1 LSNNNNKLWT
11 SDFILTL
18 LTSFSFFASAFYL
31 VTVLPNYI
39 QELGGSPLQIGIVLG
54 AWGYLPLV
62 LRLFV
67 GKFSNKAK
75 KKLMIRIGCISLIVV
90 YVLMAYSETIIAL
103 FVLRFIQGI
112 GSATIPTASG
122 TLIANLSPLSRRGEG
137 LGYFGITSSMG
148 QAVGPAIG
156 AFILNQYSYEAVFL
170 LSAFTALYS
179 LVLIH
184 FVKEPIMPVPK
195 DTKSQPLIPRRAV
208 LPSFLFLSITI
219 CFAACTAF
227 LPLLSLERS
236 ISQVSLF
243 FIFHGGISILARP
256 IGGALGD
263 RIGRLPV
270 ILFGMIAMSIAML
283 YLSIS
288 NSNLDMILTGLFTGL
303 GVSLCNT
310 GLFAL
315 TLDRVSSDE
324 QGSATA
330 VIQLAWDVGIIVSG
344 IGLGLIATKFGF
356 ASLFV
361 AGAVFPFIAFI
372 IIIILIINGRLSL
385 KKPVYSNQ

>member
-1 LSNNNNKLWT
+1 
-11 SDFILTL
+11 
-18 LTSFSFFASAFYL
+18 
-31 VTVLPNYI
+31 
-39 QELGGSPLQIGIVLG
+39 
-54 AWGYLPLV
+54 
-62 LRLFV
+62 
-67 GKFSNKAK
+67 
-75 KKLMIRIGCISLIVV
+75 
-90 YVLMAYSETIIAL
+90 MAYSETIIAL

-112 GSATIPTASG
+112 GSAAIPTASG
-122 TLIANLSPLSRRGEG
+122 TLIANLSPIHRRGEG

-156 AFILNQYSYEAVFL
+156 AFVLNQYSYEAVFL

-179 LVLIH
+179 LILIH
-184 FVKEPIMPVPK
+184 FVKEPIMSAPAEVK
-195 DTKSQPLIPRRAV
+195 NQSLIPRRAV
-208 LPSFLFLSITI
+208 LPSLLFLSITI

-256 IGGALGD
+256 TGGALGD

-270 ILFGMIAMSIAML
+270 ILFGMLSMTIAML
-283 YLSIS
+283 YLSVS
-288 NSNLDMILTGLFTGL
+288 NSNFDMMLTGLFTGL

-315 TLDRVSSDE
+315 TLDRVSSHE

-344 IGLGLIATKFGF
+344 IGLGLIATKFGI

-361 AGAVFPFIAFI
+361 AGAFFPFIAFI
-372 IIIILIINGRLSL
+372 TIIILIINGTLSL
-385 KKPVYSNQ
+385 KKPVYGN